1 MAGSQDSIYTHTQVD
16 MHDDSSMR
24 RRPRADADEVRR
36 VTRFEAARAHWRA
49 GHLLAGVGV
58 KEGGSWATRGEAGL
72 DRLPIRRRR
81 RVARRV
87 SRPDDSGA

>member
-24 RRPRADADEVRR
+24 RRPGADADEVRR
-36 VTRFEAARAHWRA
+36 VTRFETARAPRRA

-58 KEGGSWATRGEAGL
+58 RRAVAGL
-72 DRLPIRRRR
+72 REVRPDLTGYPFGVVVERH
-81 RVARRV
+81 AV
-87 SRPDDSGA
+87 SRPDDGGA